1 MIQAQWLG
9 TCAYKPLWQK
19 MRQYAANIAAGNA
32 EEKLLLCEHDPVYV
46 TGRRGVINTVNKK
59 LPAPFIV
66 SDRGGETTYHGY
78 GQIMLYPIINV
89 RKRLIPVKRYVWLL
103 EESCIKLLQQLN
115 VNAHRKCGMPGVWVA
130 DAKIA
135 ALGVRIT
142 KGIALH
148 GMALNIHTN
157 LKYFSYINP
166 CGLGKAMCRLQ
177 DINPYIMPDLTTEM
191 QKILIAEQW
200 GEVFLELLESE

>member
-1 MIQAQWLG
+1 MIQVQWLG

-19 MRQYAANIAAGNA
+19 MRQYAATIAAENA
-32 EEKLLLCEHDPVYV
+32 VETLWLCEHDPVYV

-59 LPAPFIV
+59 LPAPFII
-66 SDRGGETTYHGY
+66 SDRGGETTFHGY

-89 RKRLIPVKRYVWLL
+89 RKRLIHVKRYVWLL
-103 EESCIKLLQQLN
+103 EESCIKLLQKLN
-115 VNAHRKCGMPGVWVA
+115 VNAHRKFGMPGVWVA

-148 GMALNIHTN
+148 GMALNIHTD

-177 DINPYIMPDLTTEM
+177 DLNPNIIPDMTTEM
-191 QKILIAEQW
+191 QKSALARQW
-200 GEVFLELLESE
+200 GELFLALLDEK